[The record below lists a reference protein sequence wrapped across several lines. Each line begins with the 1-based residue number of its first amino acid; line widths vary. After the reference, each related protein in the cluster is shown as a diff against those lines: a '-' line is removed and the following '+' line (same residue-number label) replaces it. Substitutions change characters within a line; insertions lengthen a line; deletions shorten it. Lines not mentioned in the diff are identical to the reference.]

1 MSGII
6 HHERCPL
13 CQCTELHSIF
23 PVRDHTVSGETFDV
37 VECRNCT
44 ARFTQNVP
52 DPESIGAYYRSEDY
66 VSHTDTTKGLVHKL
80 YRLVR
85 IKTLRSKRKL
95 ITAVTGK
102 KTGSLL
108 DIGAGTGA
116 FLDEMKKQGWQV
128 SGLEPDPG
136 ARARAKSVYGLDL
149 DETERLYS
157 IPDNTFDAIT
167 MWHVLEH
174 VHDLHGYLAKIHSIV
189 KEGGWIFIAVP
200 NFTSA
205 DAVAYKQHWA
215 AYDVP
220 RHLYHF
226 SPAAM
231 KQLLAKH
238 SLTVESVKPMWFDSF
253 YVAMLSN
260 KYKSGNPRIPLAF
273 LSGLRSNLS
282 ALFRKERCS
291 SLIYIV
297 KRHGGHS

>member
-13 CQCTELHSIF
+13 CQSTELHSIF

-52 DPESIGAYYRSEDY
+52 GPESIGAYYRSEDY

-95 ITAVTGK
+95 ITAVMGK

-136 ARARAKSVYGLDL
+136 ARERAKTAYGLDL
-149 DETERLYS
+149 DETERIYS
-157 IPDNTFDAIT
+157 IPEKTFDAVT

-189 KEGGWIFIAVP
+189 KDDGRVFIAVP

-205 DAVAYKQHWA
+205 DAAAFKQHWA

-231 KQLLAKH
+231 KQLLAQH
-238 SLTVESVKPMWFDSF
+238 SFAVEAIKPMWYDSF
-253 YVAMLSN
+253 YVSMLSN
-260 KYKSGNPRIPLAF
+260 KYRSGSPRIPLAV
-273 LSGLRSNLS
+273 LTGLRSNLS
-282 ALFRKERCS
+282 ALMRKERCS
-291 SLIYIV
+291 SLIYIA
-297 KRHGGHS
+297 KLLPGR